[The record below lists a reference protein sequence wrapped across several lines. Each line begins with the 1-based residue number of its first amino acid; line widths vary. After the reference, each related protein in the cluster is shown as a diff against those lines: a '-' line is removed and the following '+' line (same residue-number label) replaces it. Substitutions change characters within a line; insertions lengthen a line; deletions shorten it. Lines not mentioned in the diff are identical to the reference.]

1 MTDTEVSDTLAS
13 PRSDRWRWLAASF
26 AVVAVAALAFA
37 AFVLVRDDD
46 GDGFRARMGDPAEMP
61 MMSMDVDAMR
71 DQCMAMHDDA
81 DWCGQMVD
89 LMADHLGASTMPMR
103 P

>member
-1 MTDTEVSDTLAS
+1 MTEPPEVVEPVPPTRDH
-13 PRSDRWRWLAASF
+13 WRWLAASF

-46 GDGFRARMGDPAEMP
+46 RASRADLPAMMP
-61 MMSMDVDAMR
+61 MMSMDADAMR
-71 DQCMAMHDDA
+71 DQCAAVHGDEEWCAQMAE
-81 DWCGQMVD
+81 
-89 LMADHLGASTMPMR
+89 LMADHPGASRMPMPMR

>member
-1 MTDTEVSDTLAS
+1 MTEPPEVSEPAPAS
-13 PRSDRWRWLAASF
+13 TDRWRWLAASF

-46 GDGFRARMGDPAEMP
+46 GVSRADLPAMMP

-71 DQCMAMHDDA
+71 DQCVAVHGDE
-81 DWCGQMVD
+81 DWCAQMAD
-89 LMADHLGASTMPMR
+89 LMADHPGASRMPMPMR

>member
-1 MTDTEVSDTLAS
+1 MTDTEVLDS
-13 PRSDRWRWLAASF
+13 PAPATSDRWRWLATSF

-37 AFVLVRDDD
+37 AFVLVRDD
-46 GDGFRARMGDPAEMP
+46 GDVTRTGTPGMMP

-71 DQCMAMHDDA
+71 DQCVAMHGDA
-81 DWCGQMVD
+81 DWCTQMSE
-89 LMADHLGASTMPMR
+89 LMADHPGASTMPMR